1 MLHVGLFR
9 INTDT
14 ISISI
19 VPPPIPVPLTIPET
33 KPVNIFNI
41 ISPTSPSNHKKIIL
55 ADT

>member
-1 MLHVGLFR
+1 MLRAGLFR
-9 INTDT
+9 INTDN

-41 ISPTSPSNHKKIIL
+41 CFLLIYIIIGIKFL
-55 ADT
+55 EM